1 MRLGNQRTLV
11 ASSFVTIKDL
21 WVGHS
26 NDLIDRPFQHG
37 SADKLELDLSG
48 AAMTEPIRRFRK
60 AAMRALGKPSW
71 PGYYP
76 PIEPSSVD
84 LVSNIFRQGD
94 NRKHHLEIYPFL
106 RQIVFDFALSL
117 TYGARQKNANDEFV
131 LTLVKNINKIS

>member
-1 MRLGNQRTLV
+1 LV
-11 ASSFVTIKDL
+11 ASNFATIKEL

-37 SADKLELDLSG
+37 FADKLQLDLSG
-48 AAMTEPIRRFRK
+48 AAMTQPIKRCRK

-76 PIEPSSVD
+76 LAEPSSVD

-94 NRKHHLEIYPFL
+94 NGENHLEIHPYL
-106 RQIVFDFALSL
+106 RQIVFDSALSL
-117 TYGARQKNANDEFV
+117 TYGARQKDYNDQFV